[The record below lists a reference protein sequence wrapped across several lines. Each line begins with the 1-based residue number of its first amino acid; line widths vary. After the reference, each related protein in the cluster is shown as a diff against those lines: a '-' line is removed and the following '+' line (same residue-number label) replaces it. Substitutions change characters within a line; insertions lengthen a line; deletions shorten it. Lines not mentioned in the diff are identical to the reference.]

1 MIIQED
7 INYQYRSTENRIDR
21 SSALYQDF
29 YADLFTTIIYIFIRQ
44 KAEETSEKKQQTH
57 NNNNKKQLLSIVLRT
72 GRQTDKQTNRGERI
86 TCIVIALHELS
97 LIA

>member
-1 MIIQED
+1 MIVPLPYTKTFMQIYLQL
-7 INYQYRSTENRIDR
+7 
-21 SSALYQDF
+21 LYTS
-29 YADLFTTIIYIFIRQ
+29 LFARRQ
-44 KAEETSEKKQQTH
+44 KKQVKKKQQTH